1 MADERLD
8 GRELQKRRHDQELQ
22 VKARKKRKPE
32 RRRLIRAFKKC
43 LIDVFRSK
51 RTVRAAASSA
61 RKLRTRSSCA
71 CTHAIW
77 I

>member
-22 VKARKKRKPE
+22 VKARKKRRPE
-32 RRRLIRAFKKC
+32 CRLIRAFKKR

-51 RTVRAAASSA
+51 RTVRAAVNSA

-77 I
+77 M